1 MSFAHRIKRWL
12 EHDTARAALRALLRS
27 LALLRADLPAV
38 GSALLALL
46 LGTGA
51 QLLIPRLLQRAV
63 DEGLARGDLRRVAGS
78 GAAMLSL
85 ALLYAALS
93 AVESILTARIAERT
107 ARDLR
112 LHLHAHLQ
120 RLAFS
125 FHDQAQTGQLLTR
138 LLQDVDAVRTFLSSS
153 LLELLAT
160 LLLLVGS
167 LAFIATTQ
175 PALALLTLALA
186 PIAALAYAVF
196 FVLARPFYAR
206 GQQFLADVGTVLQEN
221 LAAVRVVRAL
231 AAQDE
236 QRRRFEKR
244 SAAYRDLNLRLGRLS
259 AFLLPLLALIANLGT
274 LALLWLGGQ
283 RIIAG
288 QMTVGELLAF
298 TNYLLLALGP
308 LFMVSTLILAVAR
321 AAAGAQRIFEVLDT
335 PLAVRDAPD
344 AVPLPPLQGEV
355 RFEQVWFR
363 YFPHQPWVLQDVSF
377 SVAAGQKIAVVG
389 PSGAGKSSL
398 VNLIPRF
405 YEASAGRVLLD
416 GYDVRHV
423 TLASL
428 RRQIG
433 VVMQDPQLISG
444 RIRELIA
451 FGKPEASLEEIIAAA
466 QAAQAHDFIMA
477 LPEGY
482 DTLMGERGVTLSGG
496 QRQRLALARAVLIN
510 PRVLILDDATSQ
522 VDAQTEARIRQTLAQ
537 LMAGRTVFIIAQ
549 RAATLR
555 MADWVLVLQ
564 NGWLIA
570 QGRHE
575 DLLTSCALYA
585 QLYAGMQG

>member
-1 MSFAHRIKRWL
+1 MSFARRIKHWL
-12 EHDTARAALRALLRS
+12 EHDTARVALRALLRS

-38 GSALLALL
+38 SGALLALL
-46 LGTGA
+46 TGTGA

-63 DEGLARGDLRRVAGS
+63 DEGLARGDLRRVAVLA
-78 GAAMLSL
+78 AAMLGL
-85 ALLYAALS
+85 ALLRAVLS
-93 AVESILTARIAERT
+93 AAESILAARVAERA

-112 LHLHAHLQ
+112 LRLHAHLHH
-120 RLAFS
+120 LSFS

-138 LLQDVDAVRTFLSSS
+138 LLQDVDAVRTFLNGS

-167 LAFIATTQ
+167 LAFIAATQ
-175 PALALLTLALA
+175 PGLALLTFALA
-186 PIAALAYAVF
+186 PVAAVSYAIF

-206 GQQFLADVGTVLQEN
+206 GQQLLADVGTLLQEN
-221 LAAVRVVRAL
+221 LTAVRVVRTL

-236 QRRRFEKR
+236 QRRRFEAR

-274 LALLWLGGQ
+274 LGLLWFGGQ
-283 RIIAG
+283 RIMAG

-335 PLAVRDAPD
+335 PFAVQDAPD

-377 SVAAGQKIAVVG
+377 SIAAGQKIAVVG

-433 VVMQDPQLISG
+433 FVMQDTQLISG
-444 RIRELIA
+444 RVRDLIA
-451 FGKPEASLEEIIAAA
+451 FSRPDAPLEDIVAAA
-466 QAAQAHDFIMA
+466 QAAQAHDFIMN
-477 LPEGY
+477 LPQGY
-482 DTLMGERGVTLSGG
+482 DTFIGERGVTLSGG
-496 QRQRLALARAVLIN
+496 QRQRIALARAVLVN

-522 VDAQTEARIRQTLAQ
+522 IDTQTEANLRQTLTE

-564 NGWLIA
+564 GGRLIA
-570 QGRHE
+570 QGTHE
-575 DLLTSCALYA
+575 ALIESCALYA